1 MNNIENKEKNL
12 NSLIQ
17 KLSNLSI
24 SYSHDG
30 LKTEELKKERDYF
43 LNEKNKIEIK
53 HEELLREHKHL
64 KNKILKLQGEVNKK
78 FEQEEKFNKEID
90 ELSQE
95 TESLVQEIDKWQ
107 M

>member
-1 MNNIENKEKNL
+1 MSSLENKEKNL
-12 NSLIQ
+12 NGLIQ

-53 HEELLREHKHL
+53 HEELLREQKYL
-64 KNKILKLQGEVNKK
+64 KTKLANLEAELNKK
-78 FEQEEKFNKEID
+78 SEMQEKFSKEID

-95 TESLVQEIDKWQ
+95 TEELVEEIDKWQ

>member
-1 MNNIENKEKNL
+1 MSNLENKEKNL
-12 NSLIQ
+12 DSLIK

-53 HEELLREHKHL
+53 HEELLREQKYL
-64 KNKILKLQGEVNKK
+64 KTKLANLEAELNKK
-78 FEQEEKFNKEID
+78 SEMQEKFSKEID

-95 TESLVQEIDKWQ
+95 TEELVEEIDKWQ

>member
-1 MNNIENKEKNL
+1 MSNLENKEKNL

-17 KLSNLSI
+17 KLSNLSN

-30 LKTEELKKERDYF
+30 LKTEELRKERDYF

-53 HEELLREHKHL
+53 HEELLREQKYL
-64 KNKILKLQGEVNKK
+64 KTKLANLETELNKNSKMQ
-78 FEQEEKFNKEID
+78 EKFSKEID

-95 TESLVQEIDKWQ
+95 TEDLVEEIDKWQ

>member
-1 MNNIENKEKNL
+1 MSNLENKEKNL
-12 NSLIQ
+12 NGLIQ

-30 LKTEELKKERDYF
+30 FKTEELKKERDYF

-53 HEELLREHKHL
+53 HEELLREQKYL
-64 KNKILKLQGEVNKK
+64 KTKLANLEVELSKK
-78 FEQEEKFNKEID
+78 SELQEKFTNEID

-95 TESLVQEIDKWQ
+95 TEELVEEIDKWQ

>member
-1 MNNIENKEKNL
+1 MSSLENKEKNL
-12 NSLIQ
+12 NGLIQ

-53 HEELLREHKHL
+53 HEELLREQKYL
-64 KNKILKLQGEVNKK
+64 KTKLANLEVELNKK
-78 FEQEEKFNKEID
+78 SDIQEKFSKEID

-95 TESLVQEIDKWQ
+95 TEELVEEIDKWQ
-107 M
+107 T

>member
-1 MNNIENKEKNL
+1 MSNLENKEKNL

-30 LKTEELKKERDYF
+30 FKTEELKKERDYF

-53 HEELLREHKHL
+53 HEELLREQKYL
-64 KNKILKLQGEVNKK
+64 KTKLANLEVELSKK
-78 FEQEEKFNKEID
+78 SELQEKFTNEID

-95 TESLVQEIDKWQ
+95 TEELVEEIDKWQ

>member
-1 MNNIENKEKNL
+1 MSNLENKEKNL

-43 LNEKNKIEIK
+43 LNQKNEIEKK
-53 HEELLREHKHL
+53 HEELLREQKYL
-64 KNKILKLQGEVNKK
+64 KNKLSNLEEELSKK
-78 FEQEEKFNKEID
+78 SEIQEKFNKEIND
-90 ELSQE
+90 LSQE
-95 TESLVQEIDKWQ
+95 TEELVEEIDKWQ
-107 M
+107 I